1 MQYLATTSPSTF
13 FQNTLSSPASSLL
26 HRDLGSCLAISAA
39 KWRKG
44 GMEVDV
50 GGAASFSILTPG
62 GARPG
67 MANSAA
73 AVLWRRDTPRY
84 RGWGWAKIQP
94 ARAIHGD
101 TAQWE
106 IVGAQYRGQK
116 EAWRWP
122 GQGWRTSLA
131 RPHPHFLSSDRPQML
146 CCLIQV
152 FRDLSSELWGQP
164 TAHRRHFLW
173 VKTCWVC
180 QCPNITCSNDT
191 KDLEWSTWRQC

>member
-1 MQYLATTSPSTF
+1 MNGWESGGRGKGGLLVSQYSLLGAHDPAWLTLLP
-13 FQNTLSSPASSLL
+13 LSSGATI
-26 HRDLGSCLAISAA
+26 HHDTG
-39 KWRKG
+39 
-44 GMEVDV
+44 V
-50 GGAASFSILTPG
+50 GG
-62 GARPG
+62 R
-67 MANSAA
+67 
-73 AVLWRRDTPRY
+73 
-84 RGWGWAKIQP
+84 AKIQP
-94 ARAIHGD
+94 GGAIHRD

-106 IVGAQYRGQK
+106 IVSCTIQSGQK

-180 QCPNITCSNDT
+180 QCPNISCISYD
-191 KDLEWSTWRQC
+191 